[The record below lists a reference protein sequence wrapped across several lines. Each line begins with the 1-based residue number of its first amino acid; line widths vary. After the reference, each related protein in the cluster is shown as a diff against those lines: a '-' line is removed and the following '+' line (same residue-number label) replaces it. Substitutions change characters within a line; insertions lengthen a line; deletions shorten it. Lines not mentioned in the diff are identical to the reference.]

1 MGAMSEPPAAPSC
14 PHHAARDSA
23 AAPLFCPVYPRP
35 RPGRIASWLMFFRA
49 RKSWMHS
56 LFERSYRMKMGEV
69 HLFGRHVYMV
79 NEPKW
84 VRHVM
89 VDAVAQYP
97 KHELLGKALQ
107 PLLGESIFT
116 TNGAQWAR
124 QRKMMNPAF
133 EQARVAVAFPLMLD
147 AAQAMVQRLD
157 ALPDG
162 AQADVEIEMT
172 HVTAD
177 IIFRT
182 ILSTPMEGEDARR
195 IFANFAEFQE
205 LAPRL
210 AMPVIYGLNALL
222 PLLVPFWQVRRSRR
236 AAANIRNLLG
246 RLIRPRYDAHRA
258 LEAAG
263 GEKLPPRD
271 ILGSLLDARDEATGE
286 AMPFEEALDEVAMLF
301 LAGHETSAS
310 ALTWSL
316 HLLANAPDV
325 QRRLHE
331 EVDRVLAGRTPAA
344 DDLRELEFTRQ
355 IFRETL
361 RLFPPVGFFAREA
374 TAPDTMRDKA
384 IPAGAAIVISPWLI
398 QRHRD
403 LWTNPDAFDPDRFSR
418 ADAREAI
425 KTAYLPFGMGQ
436 RVCIGASFAL
446 QEATLLLAML
456 AQRYRFEPVAGHV
469 PEPVGRI
476 TIRSANGVQLRVFKR

>member
-1 MGAMSEPPAAPSC
+1 MGAMSEPSSAAPSC
-14 PHHAARDSA
+14 PHHATRDSA

-133 EQARVAVAFPLMLD
+133 EQARIAVAFPLMLD

-182 ILSTPMEGEDARR
+182 ILSTPMQGEDARR

-222 PLLVPFWQVRRSRR
+222 PLLVPFWQVRRSRH
-236 AAANIRNLLG
+236 AAANIRSLLG

-301 LAGHETSAS
+301 
-310 ALTWSL
+310 W
-316 HLLANAPDV
+316 
-325 QRRLHE
+325 
-331 EVDRVLAGRTPAA
+331 PA
-344 DDLRELEFTRQ
+344 TRPRQ
-355 IFRETL
+355 VR
-361 RLFPPVGFFAREA
+361 
-374 TAPDTMRDKA
+374 
-384 IPAGAAIVISPWLI
+384 
-398 QRHRD
+398 
-403 LWTNPDAFDPDRFSR
+403 
-418 ADAREAI
+418 
-425 KTAYLPFGMGQ
+425 
-436 RVCIGASFAL
+436 
-446 QEATLLLAML
+446 
-456 AQRYRFEPVAGHV
+456 
-469 PEPVGRI
+469 
-476 TIRSANGVQLRVFKR
+476 